1 MKLLAVVGTR
11 PEAIKMAPLLLALRR
26 EPDVSLRL
34 CVTGQHRDMIDPVLD
49 LFGVRAE
56 CDLGLMEEG
65 QSLNALAGRCLQ
77 ALDREFA
84 DAKPDRVLVHGD
96 TTTAMAAALAAFH
109 CGLPVAHVEAGLRT
123 GDVAR
128 PFPEE
133 LNRRT
138 IDAVADLLFA
148 PTPAAR
154 VNLEA
159 EGARGRIVVTGNT
172 GVDALELALAMQ
184 GGAEALPPLDPA
196 RRLVL
201 VTGHRRESFGAGL
214 GGICAAIAAI
224 ARRGD
229 VEIVYPVHLNPQVR
243 RPVEAALATEPN
255 VRLLPPLA
263 YLPLV
268 RLMQRAALILTD
280 SGGIQ
285 EEAPTLAKPLLV
297 MRDVT
302 ERREAIETGQARLI
316 GTDRDRIV
324 AEACAALDGET
335 LFPAGPNPYGDGR
348 ASGRI
353 VAALLGRPFAEFEGA

>member
-26 EPDVSLRL
+26 EPDVALRL

-49 LFGVRAE
+49 LFGVQAE

-65 QSLNALAGRCLQ
+65 QSLNALSARCIA
-77 ALDREFA
+77 ALDREFS

-109 CGLPVAHVEAGLRT
+109 CGLPVAHIEAGLRT
-123 GDVAR
+123 GDIER

-133 LNRRT
+133 MNRRT
-138 IDAVADLLFA
+138 IDTVADLLFA

-154 VNLEA
+154 ANLDA
-159 EGARGRIVVTGNT
+159 EGARGRIAVTGNT
-172 GVDALELALAMQ
+172 GVDALELALAMP
-184 GGAEALPPLDPA
+184 GGDEALPPLGSD

-201 VTGHRRESFGAGL
+201 VTGHRRESLGTGL
-214 GGICAAIAAI
+214 DDICAAIAAI

-229 VEIVYPVHLNPQVR
+229 VEVVYPVHPNPKVR
-243 RPVEAALATEPN
+243 APVESALAQEPN
-255 VRLLPPLA
+255 VRLLPPLG

-285 EEAPTLAKPLLV
+285 EEAPSLAKPLLV

-302 ERREAIETGQARLI
+302 ERAEAIETGQARLV
-316 GTDRDRIV
+316 GTTRERIV
-324 AEACAALDGET
+324 AEASAVLDGAAPFAT
-335 LFPAGPNPYGDGR
+335 GPNPYGDGK

-353 VAALLGRPFAEFEGA
+353 VAALLGRPFEPFGA